1 MDAVIKDTDNI
12 AENTVGKL
20 NANANQNANTN
31 GNGNESG
38 NADDGG
44 GQITPDMHMS
54 PRQILEYRT
63 KISSGIL
70 SRARG
75 SLTQPLSSCQDRN
88 RISRFLRSLHH
99 PIPMPEELRKH
110 RMKLGLP
117 VPDDSVPYVVISDK
131 NNANGG
137 IIAT

>member
-1 MDAVIKDTDNI
+1 MDAVKDTDNI

-20 NANANQNANTN
+20 NANPNANTN
-31 GNGNESG
+31 GNASG

-63 KISSGIL
+63 RISSGVL

-75 SLTQPLSSCQDRN
+75 SLPQPLSSCQERN